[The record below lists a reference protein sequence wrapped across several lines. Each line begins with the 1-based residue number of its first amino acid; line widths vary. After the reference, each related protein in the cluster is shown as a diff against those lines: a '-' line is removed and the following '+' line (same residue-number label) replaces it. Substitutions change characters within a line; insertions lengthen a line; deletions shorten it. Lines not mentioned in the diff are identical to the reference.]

1 MNDTYEFKC
10 SNIVK
15 SEVIDIE
22 YRKYKTVVL
31 CGSTRFKQD
40 FEKVAKE
47 LALQGK
53 IPIPLPFF
61 GDPITAEQLAL
72 ITDMH
77 FEKIRLSDE
86 IYVINKDGYIGDATR
101 KEIEYAKSLNKPI
114 FYMEAINNAK

>member
-1 MNDTYEFKC
+1 MKDTYEFKC
-10 SNIVK
+10 SNIVE
-15 SEVIDIE
+15 SEILDIE
-22 YRKYKTVVL
+22 YRKYKIVVL

-40 FEKVAKE
+40 FEKVTKE

-53 IPIPLPFF
+53 IPISLPFF
-61 GDPITAEQLAL
+61 GDTITAEQLKL

-86 IYVINKDGYIGDATR
+86 VYIVNKNGYIGDATS

-114 FYMEAINNAK
+114 FYMEEINNAK